1 MPLGCLFKYLCAV
14 VTHSEKIHSEAV
26 EQPEAQLQTDLDKIV
41 VELKPEVT
49 AKSQPTLTVK
59 QEVEAIP

>member
-14 VTHSEKIHSEAV
+14 VTHSERIHSEAV
-26 EQPEAQLQTDLDKIV
+26 EPEAQLQTDLDKIV

-49 AKSQPTLTVK
+49 AKLEATLTVK

>member
-26 EQPEAQLQTDLDKIV
+26 EPEAELQTDLDKIV